1 MTELLYYVDGYRK
14 SIDASVIGV
23 LGNAIILDKTIF
35 YPECGG
41 QPGDKGTF
49 GLYRIVDTE
58 KGKDGTPLHIIDGA
72 MPAVGDKFTLTLD
85 WDHRYKYMKEHSAQH
100 LISATLFNDF
110 SIGTVSVH
118 QGERILTIE
127 TDKAEIPDDVLLKA
141 EDSVNAH
148 VREGVRIYQK
158 EVDHESAE
166 RLSMRR
172 SIKVDGDVKL
182 VYIEGID
189 VVACGGVHVANT
201 REIGEVH
208 YKGQELIRG
217 HVRTI
222 WAVSD
227 EAVKERRESER
238 VIKEACRL
246 LSSTKENLASEIER
260 MLGLNNELKH
270 KVKALSEAA
279 AEREYCDN
287 ENNAEGA
294 IIFRTELPLD
304 LFQSAVSPEREV
316 FIAGDGTF
324 LYQGTKERFL
334 ILKEKLSLRGG
345 GKSTMFRGSYSFGG
359 DIISAASDILR
370 G

>member
-1 MTELLYYVDGYRK
+1 MTELLYYTDGYMK
-14 SIDASVIGV
+14 SIEATVTAIAD
-23 LGNAIILDKTIF
+23 NAIILDKTIF

-41 QPGDKGTF
+41 QPGDIGTF
-49 GLYRIVDTE
+49 GPYKIIDTR
-58 KGKDGTPLHIIDGA
+58 KGEDGTPLHIVEGA
-72 MPAVGDKFTLTLD
+72 MPAIGDGFTLTLD
-85 WDHRYKYMKEHSAQH
+85 WEHRYKYMKEHSAQH
-100 LISATLFNDF
+100 LISATLFNEF

-127 TDKAEIPDDVLLKA
+127 TDKAEIADELLLKA
-141 EDSVNAH
+141 EDSVNSH
-148 VREGVRIYQK
+148 VREGVRIYQR

-166 RLSMRR
+166 SLNMRR

-222 WAVSD
+222 WTVSD
-227 EAVKERRESER
+227 EAVAERRESER
-238 VIKEACRL
+238 IIKEACRL
-246 LSSTKENLASEIER
+246 LSSKKETLTSEIER
-260 MLGLNNELKH
+260 LLSLNNELKH
-270 KVKALSEAA
+270 QIKALSEAA
-279 AEREYCDN
+279 AIRELRDN
-287 ENNAEGA
+287 ETDSDGA
-294 IIFRTELPLD
+294 ILFRTELPLD
-304 LFQSAVSPEREV
+304 LFQSILTPGLEV

-324 LYQGTKERFL
+324 LYQGTKEMFL

-345 GKSTMFRGSYSFGG
+345 GKSTMFRGSYSFSG